1 LFVVVVTPVSP
12 EGARDTGIYV
22 EPGITTNGDPDMVV
36 VENWPSAAGLC
47 CWGSEIVVGEG
58 MMMKGVL
65 FMVVVL
71 PVTPAGALATGI
83 VVGAGIVTGCG
94 WT

>member
-1 LFVVVVTPVSP
+1 
-12 EGARDTGIYV
+12 
-22 EPGITTNGDPDMVV
+22 
-36 VENWPSAAGLC
+36 
-47 CWGSEIVVGEG
+47 VVGEG
-58 MMMKGVL
+58 IMMKGVL

-71 PVTPAGALATGI
+71 PAAPAGALAASI

>member
-1 LFVVVVTPVSP
+1 
-12 EGARDTGIYV
+12 
-22 EPGITTNGDPDMVV
+22 M
-36 VENWPSAAGLC
+36 
-47 CWGSEIVVGEG
+47 VVGEG

-71 PVTPAGALATGI
+71 PVTPAGALAAGI